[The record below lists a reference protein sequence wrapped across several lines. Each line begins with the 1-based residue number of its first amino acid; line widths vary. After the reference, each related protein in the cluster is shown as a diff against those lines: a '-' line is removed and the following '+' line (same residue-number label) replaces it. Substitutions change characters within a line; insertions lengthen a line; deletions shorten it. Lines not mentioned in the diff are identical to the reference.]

1 MQYSSRFLLP
11 FFLQFLT
18 NEQESFEHTNWKPIT
33 IPFAVCQ
40 KSRLILG
47 FKVGTIPPRKN
58 AKKARKK
65 YGPRQNQSKIK
76 TEALM
81 KNLKSFQM
89 KGILDTKVSFIS
101 DKKSTYPAIVTQ
113 FFPGAQHTTF
123 KGRMAAVAG
132 QGELK
137 VGGKDPLFS
146 LNHTLATVRY
156 RIQTMVRKT
165 WCTTKLMDF
174 QELRMCIFQTYFNM
188 SRLIEMDLVK

>member
-1 MQYSSRFLLP
+1 M
-11 FFLQFLT
+11 
-18 NEQESFEHTNWKPIT
+18 
-33 IPFAVCQ
+33 CQ

-81 KNLKSFQM
+81 KNLKSLQM
-89 KGILDTKVSFIS
+89 KGILDAKVGFIS
-101 DKKSTYPAIVTQ
+101 DKKSTYPRVVSIV
-113 FFPGAQHTTF
+113 FPGSNHTTF
-123 KGRMAAVAG
+123 KGRIAAVAG

-137 VGGKDPLFS
+137 VGGNDPLFS

-156 RIQTMVRKT
+156 RIQTMARKT
-165 WCTTKLMDF
+165 WCTTKLIEF
-174 QELRMCIFQTYFNM
+174 LELRMCIFQTYFNM
-188 SRLIEMDLVK
+188 ARLIELDLVK